1 MIICS
6 IRAFVRP
13 ISMLNAKA
21 GFHELKGDPRRNSQ
35 SKSGSPSKILLGLLQ
50 WVVAV
55 LILSLFHILRVLKKR
70 MQWTCKYL
78 FVSWYQ
84 TVELSHL
91 KHDLL
96 STLPVYST
104 SYWLVH
110 IFNSVFSRYQRN
122 WPSNCENISICIHLE
137 SNPIVCW
144 DEAHTWHKYS

>member
-1 MIICS
+1 MICI

-13 ISMLNAKA
+13 ISMLKAKA
-21 GFHELKGDPRRNSQ
+21 GFHELKGDPRRNRQ
-35 SKSGSPSKILLGLLQ
+35 SKSGSPSKILP
-50 WVVAV
+50 WPSAV
-55 LILSLFHILRVLKKR
+55 SGSCIDLTLISHPESLEKR

-137 SNPIVCW
+137 SNPIVRW